1 MQINTDLPPL
11 YCLWLR
17 LKHIFKKINCLGK
30 KLSICNSG
38 SYLRCSFS
46 TQWSVS
52 LLPGKWESP
61 VYARHDDPTQ
71 RVSAAMLN
79 KENDHLNRGFCLP
92 IFPPAAPFESKPR
105 EAGTSGGSPC
115 PWPQLP
121 LESSPLPFQL
131 LCIPFLGNFSPLK
144 WGKET
149 MTLQAEYEIVCSASA
164 ATSFLSRYFTER
176 EWEGGNSEGALKI
189 SQTQCNRE
197 MERRERRMRERERV
211 CVRGV
216 AVSADKSAYGN

>member
-17 LKHIFKKINCLGK
+17 LKHIVNKINWLGK
-30 KLSICNSG
+30 KSSICKSG

-92 IFPPAAPFESKPR
+92 IFPPAAPFASKPK

-121 LESSPLPFQL
+121 LESSLLPFSS
-131 LCIPFLGNFSPLK
+131 FASPS
-144 WGKET
+144 W
-149 MTLQAEYEIVCSASA
+149 
-164 ATSFLSRYFTER
+164 ATS
-176 EWEGGNSEGALKI
+176 AP
-189 SQTQCNRE
+189 
-197 MERRERRMRERERV
+197 
-211 CVRGV
+211 
-216 AVSADKSAYGN
+216 